1 MTHTV
6 KDSTRVRVHC
16 RICGRDLAPEEIA
29 REVGDDAFCDTCIE
43 GNEFLRILSEQ
54 HAREAAKLVEK
65 IKPEKK
71 RKYSPRLLVIGAAII
86 VAEVILLILYPPHF
100 PLNRHLAHKGPRVEF
115 TNKLDYCLE
124 NVWVLRG
131 ALEKYRVEHNAF
143 PESLDELVPE
153 YLTEKATCP
162 HTGRPYRYERKG
174 DNYLLECPNPQ
185 KHGIESLTCDGKSG
199 APLIIVEKEE

>member
-16 RICGRDLAPEEIA
+16 RICGRDLAPEEVA

-43 GNEFLRILSEQ
+43 GNEFLRMLSEQ
-54 HAREAAKLVEK
+54 HAKEAAKLVEK
-65 IKPEKK
+65 TKPEKK
-71 RKYSPRLLVIGAAII
+71 RKRRPWLLAVGSAII
-86 VAEVILLILYPPHF
+86 VAEVILLILFPPRF
-100 PLNRHLAHKGPRVEF
+100 PRNRHLAYEGPRIEF
-115 TNKLDYCLE
+115 VNKLDDCLE
-124 NVWVLRG
+124 NVWMLRG
-131 ALEKYRVEHNAF
+131 ALEKYRAEHNAF

-174 DNYLLECPNPQ
+174 DDYLLECPNPRGH
-185 KHGIESLTCDGKSG
+185 KIESLTCDGKGG
-199 APLIIVEKEE
+199 APLIVVEKEE

>member
-1 MTHTV
+1 MVETV
-6 KDSTRVRVHC
+6 KDSTSVRVHC
-16 RICGRDLAPEEIA
+16 RICGKDLAPEEVA
-29 REVGDDAFCDTCIE
+29 REVGDDAFCDSCIE
-43 GNEFLRILSEQ
+43 SNEFLRVLSEQ

-71 RKYSPRLLVIGAAII
+71 RKHNPWLLIIGSAII
-86 VAEVILLILYPPHF
+86 VVEAILLILFPPRF
-100 PLNRHLAHKGPRVEF
+100 PRNRHLAYKGPHVEF

-131 ALEKYRVEHNAF
+131 ALEKYRAEHNAF

-162 HTGRPYRYERKG
+162 HTGRSYGYERKG
-174 DNYLLECPNPQ
+174 DDYLLECPNPQ
-185 KHGIESLTCDGKSG
+185 EHRIESLTCDGRGG
-199 APLIIVEKEE
+199 APLIVVEKEE